1 MLPRGAGIAGRDLDG
16 PDLQCLLVDPEVD
29 LAPHTPFRAAML
41 ARVPLAFALH
51 LDAGAVY

>member
-41 ARVPLAFALH
+41 ACVPLAFALH
-51 LDAGAVY
+51 LDAGAVH